1 MSLDLIH
8 YSCVSML
15 LVSAA
20 GLEIKADDQNTQ
32 VIQMT
37 AKKYELSPAQVH
49 VKFGMK
55 VQPSRLL
62 P

>member
-1 MSLDLIH
+1 
-8 YSCVSML
+8 ML